1 MQDDFNNRMG
11 LPDDELPGGSAM
23 GDLGDS
29 GDRAESD
36 MDVGS
41 EPTGRPSGGARA
53 RKSTGGHKSSVA
65 RKAAGGGKSSGA
77 RKAASRGGAK
87 KAAKKG
93 AARKGAMKAGARK
106 KGAGKGASKSAR
118 RGKKKS
124 GRRR

>member
-23 GDLGDS
+23 GDS
-29 GDRAESD
+29 GDRAEND

-53 RKSTGGHKSSVA
+53 RKSTSGHKSSVT
-65 RKAAGGGKSSGA
+65 RKAAAPAKSSSA
-77 RKAASRGGAK
+77 RKAASRSGAK
-87 KAAKKG
+87 KGAKKS

-106 KGAGKGASKSAR
+106 KGASKGASKSAR